1 MTTYHLYVKTHRK
14 TGLKYLGY
22 TSQKDP
28 SKYPGSGKYWKLHQK
43 VHGNYHDTEIL
54 FESTSKEEISALGKH
69 YSLLWNIVDSDQ
81 WANLKIEEG
90 DGAATG
96 EHNHMKRPEFRAQ
109 ASAWMLALGEN
120 HPNKR
125 PEERA
130 KRLGKKRPEHSK
142 AMAGSNNPMYGV
154 ARDWNKGALGYKWY
168 TNGIKSIMSNECP
181 TGYRQGRTKKST

>member
-1 MTTYHLYVKTHRK
+1 MTIYYLYVKTHRK

-22 TSQKDP
+22 TSHKDP
-28 SKYPGSGKYWKLHQK
+28 FKYPGSGKYWKLHLK
-43 VHGNYHDTEIL
+43 VHGNEHGTEIL
-54 FESTSKEEISALGKH
+54 LESTSKEEISTLGKY

-96 EHNHMKRPEFRAQ
+96 ANNHMKRPEFRAQ
-109 ASAWMLALGEN
+109 VSARMLALGDN

-142 AMAGSNNPMYGV
+142 AMSGSNNPMFGV
-154 ARDWNKGALGYKWY
+154 ARDWNKGASGYKWF
-168 TNGIKSIMSNECP
+168 TDGTVSVMAEKCP
-181 TGYRQGRTKKST
+181 EGFAPGRKRSL